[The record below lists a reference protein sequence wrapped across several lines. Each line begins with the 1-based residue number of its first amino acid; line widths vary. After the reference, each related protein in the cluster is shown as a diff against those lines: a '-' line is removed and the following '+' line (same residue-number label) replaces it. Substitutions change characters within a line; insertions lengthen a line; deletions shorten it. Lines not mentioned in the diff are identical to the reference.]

1 VVQAVNSSVST
12 YLPNSAISKINR
24 GDPTVVVDAIFKE
37 VFRISGIVHTNSEGY
52 FDPTV
57 GALRNAHGFGGT
69 APLREMDSRML
80 DSLGQL
86 VGFDKIEILKDGTV
100 KKTDPA
106 IYIDFNA
113 VAKGYAIDLIG
124 GYFNKKKINNYL
136 IELGGELL
144 ASGTNVLKQKPWAV
158 GIETPNSAP
167 GDRQV
172 AETVALYDQGMAAS
186 GNYRKFRIDT
196 LTGKKYVHTIDPLTG
211 KAEESN
217 VTSATIVAPT
227 CALADA
233 YATACMAMG
242 FAKAVKMLEQTAAV
256 EGYITY
262 LDSLAQPRVFVTGG
276 FKKLLHH

>member
-1 VVQAVNSSVST
+1 
-12 YLPNSAISKINR
+12 
-24 GDPTVVVDAIFKE
+24 
-37 VFRISGIVHTNSEGY
+37 
-52 FDPTV
+52 TV